1 MPAGIFFVAIGGWL
15 LSRWTYS
22 SSAFGLVN
30 GRYVFWLRLNVT
42 SRKLI
47 ICLLA
52 SIVSFYGDPRSKFTP
67 VEHSMILRNGKI
79 QHRLL
84 DEEYTFTI
92 TQRLPAT
99 AY

>member
-1 MPAGIFFVAIGGWL
+1 MKLNLIYAIESFSL
-15 LSRWTYS
+15 PYTPLYSHVLST
-22 SSAFGLVN
+22 V
-30 GRYVFWLRLNVT
+30 LRKSTLH
-42 SRKLI
+42 
-47 ICLLA
+47 
-52 SIVSFYGDPRSKFTP
+52 FYPRSKFTP

-84 DEEYTFTI
+84 DKEYTFTI

>member
-1 MPAGIFFVAIGGWL
+1 MPAGIFFVVIGGWL

-52 SIVSFYGDPRSKFTP
+52 SMVMRSPFFAVKDAAYFFLDVFCISGGGVS
-67 VEHSMILRNGKI
+67 NG
-79 QHRLL
+79 QSVVSV
-84 DEEYTFTI
+84 
-92 TQRLPAT
+92 
-99 AY
+99 